1 MHDTRSHQIEAEIA
15 DAGRVRD
22 QGDDYRGI
30 EATNPK
36 NSQQKYGGAWDCRCW
51 THSRHLPLGLLL
63 GSQHE
68 LSSEH
73 EAEGKMSS
81 TKKHCLGQICR
92 RQAPQLK
99 RNVKIGVT
107 CGKRGQDEFQAGMK
121 SWAGPAVRKM
131 KSRSTLKR
139 KSSAETGKRNIGS
152 KNWLGETRRADLV
165 AYLIRV
171 AEW

>member
-51 THSRHLPLGLLL
+51 THSHHLPLGLLF
-63 GSQHE
+63 GSQHG

-81 TKKHCLGQICR
+81 TKKAL
-92 RQAPQLK
+92 P
-99 RNVKIGVT
+99 
-107 CGKRGQDEFQAGMK
+107 
-121 SWAGPAVRKM
+121 W
-131 KSRSTLKR
+131 
-139 KSSAETGKRNIGS
+139 
-152 KNWLGETRRADLV
+152 ADLS
-165 AYLIRV
+165 APSTA
-171 AEW
+171 AEEKRENRCHLW